1 MVNQCVERQVIG
13 MSETSMK
20 MGAVHIRLPMS
31 KFGLGA
37 LGLIALAIGI
47 RVALLSQGWP
57 HTNSDEGTF
66 GMMAINIA
74 FHGDRPIF
82 MYGQNYMG
90 TTQAY
95 LGAVMFRLFGI
106 SLFNLRLGL
115 VLLFALFLYAM
126 YLLTSLLYTKGMAL
140 FTLLLL
146 AFGSSYVIYR
156 QIQSLGGW
164 VETLFFGALLYF
176 LASWLALTARQEAT
190 RARRL
195 LRLAAYF
202 GWGALVGLCLWSTVV
217 IAPFLL
223 ISGLLLLLFCWRDIR
238 SWAPVAI
245 IVGLLIGGLPLI
257 IYNLHATPSTN
268 SWATLVDLFSTGG
281 SAAHSKLYYLAHG
294 TLGILLI
301 SLPAIASKSNICDT
315 SQVLFLGGSGPGAL
329 QCTLV
334 QGAWSLVWIAL
345 WVSSAF
351 LALKVILSLPR
362 RMPARSPEQQEALVR
377 SYARLG
383 LLIAAALSLF
393 LFALSP
399 SSTLYP
405 FLSSRYILFVWIATP
420 TLIYP
425 LWLGASATGQQAGKV
440 ATYFHIHARH
450 LILLFI
456 ALLFF
461 VGTVK
466 TFQEIPSTQGN
477 NAVQQDFINH
487 LARLGIVHI
496 YSDYWTCER
505 AMFQSGGKIT
515 CFTIDEYLNTGYE
528 RYPSN
533 QIIVTSDPK
542 SSYVLPQHTFFV
554 KAMANR
560 VAHTHKP
567 YHIYTFD
574 GYVVYQPV

>member
-1 MVNQCVERQVIG
+1 
-13 MSETSMK
+13 MSESSLK
-20 MGAVHIRLPMS
+20 LGAVHIRLPIS
-31 KFGLGA
+31 KYGLGSS
-37 LGLIALAIGI
+37 GLIVLAVGI
-47 RVALLSQGWP
+47 RIVLLSQGWP

-95 LGAVMFRLFGI
+95 LGALMFRLFGI
-106 SLFNLRLGL
+106 SLLNLRLPL

-126 YLLTSLLYTKGMAL
+126 YLLTSLLYSKGMAL

-146 AFGSSYVIYR
+146 ALGSSYVIYR
-156 QIQSLGGW
+156 QVQSLGGW

-176 LASWLALTARQEAT
+176 VASWLALTARQETT
-190 RARRL
+190 RARRI
-195 LRLAAYF
+195 LRLLAYF

-223 ISGLLLLLFCWRDIR
+223 ASGLLLLLFCWRDIR
-238 SWAPVAI
+238 SLAPVAI
-245 IVGLLIGGLPLI
+245 VIGLLIGGLPLI
-257 IYNLHATPSTN
+257 IYNLHAPPGADSWST
-268 SWATLVDLFSTGG
+268 LIDLFTTTSGT
-281 SAAHSKLYYLAHG
+281 AVHSKLYYLEHG

-301 SLPAIASKSNICDT
+301 SLPAIASKSDICDT
-315 SQVLFLGGSGPGAL
+315 TQVLFLGGSGPGAL

-351 LALKVILSLPR
+351 LALKVIFSLPR
-362 RMPARSPEQQEALVR
+362 RLAARSPEQQGILVR

-383 LLIAAALSLF
+383 LLIAAALTLI

-405 FLSSRYILFVWIATP
+405 FLSSRYVLFVWIATP
-420 TLIYP
+420 ALIYP
-425 LWLGASATGQQAGKV
+425 LWLGAGTMSKEAGKV
-440 ATYFHIHARH
+440 ATFFHVHARR

-456 ALLFF
+456 ALLFL

-466 TFQEIPSTQGN
+466 TFQEIPATQGN
-477 NAVQQDFINH
+477 TAMQEDVI
-487 LARLGIVHI
+487 ARLTSLGIVHM

-505 AMFQSGGKIT
+505 VMFQSAGKIT
-515 CFTIDEYLNTGYE
+515 CFTVDEYVNRGYE
-528 RYPSN
+528 RYHPN
-533 QIIVTSDPK
+533 EVIVTSDPR
-542 SSYVLPQHTFFV
+542 SSYVLPLNSFYTREMD
-554 KAMANR
+554 KRIAR
-560 VAHTHKP
+560 THKP
-567 YHIYTFD
+567 YNIYIFD
-574 GYVVYQPV
+574 SYEVYQPV

>member
-1 MVNQCVERQVIG
+1 

-20 MGAVHIRLPMS
+20 IGTVHIRLPMS

-47 RVALLSQGWP
+47 RIALLSQGWP
-57 HTNSDEGTF
+57 HTNSDEGTY

-82 MYGQNYMG
+82 MYGQDYMG
-90 TTQAY
+90 STQAY
-95 LGAVMFRLFGI
+95 LGAVIFRLLGI

-115 VLLFALFLYAM
+115 VLLFALFMYAM
-126 YLLTSLLYTKGMAL
+126 YLLTGLLYTKGMAL
-140 FTLLLL
+140 FTLVLL
-146 AFGSSYVIYR
+146 ALGCSYMIYR
-156 QIQSLGGW
+156 QLQSLGGW

-190 RARRL
+190 RTRRI

-202 GWGALVGLCLWSTVV
+202 VWGALVGLCLWSTVV

-223 ISGLLLLLFCWRDIR
+223 TSGLLLLIFCWRDIR
-238 SWAPVAI
+238 SWAPVLLA
-245 IVGLLIGGLPLI
+245 VGLLVGGLPLI
-257 IYNLHATPSTN
+257 IYNLHATPLTN
-268 SWATLVDLFSTGG
+268 SWATLLHVFSNGG
-281 SAAHSKLYYLAHG
+281 ATTQSKLYYLAHG
-294 TLGILLI
+294 TLSILLI
-301 SLPAIASKSNICDT
+301 SLPAIAGKSNICDT
-315 SQVLFLGGSGPGAL
+315 SQVLFLGGNGPGAL

-362 RMPARSPEQQEALVR
+362 RMAARSPEQQEALVR

-383 LLIAAALSLF
+383 LLIAAILSLI

-405 FLSSRYILFVWIATP
+405 YLSSRYLLFVWIATP
-420 TLIYP
+420 ALIYP
-425 LWLGASATGQQAGKV
+425 LWLGASATGQRAGKV
-440 ATYFHIHARH
+440 ATFFHIHARH

-456 ALLFF
+456 ALLFL
-461 VGTVK
+461 VGTIK
-466 TFQEIPSTQGN
+466 TFQEIPMTQGN
-477 NAVQQDFINH
+477 NAVQEDFIDH
-487 LARLGIVHI
+487 LASLGIVHI
-496 YSDYWTCER
+496 YADYWTCER
-505 AMFQSGGKIT
+505 VMFQSAGKIT

-528 RYPSN
+528 RYLPN
-533 QIIVTSDPK
+533 KIIVTSDPK
-542 SSYVLPQHTFFV
+542 SSYVLPAHTFFV

-560 VAHTHKP
+560 VAHTHQP

-574 GYVVYQPV
+574 DYVIYQPV

>member
-1 MVNQCVERQVIG
+1 
-13 MSETSMK
+13 MSGTSLK
-20 MGAVHIRLPMS
+20 IGAVHIRLPIS
-31 KFGLGA
+31 KYGLGA
-37 LGLIALAIGI
+37 LGLIALAVAI
-47 RVALLSQGWP
+47 RVVLLSQGWP

-74 FHGDRPIF
+74 FHGEHPIF

-95 LGAVMFRLFGI
+95 LGAALFRLFGI

-115 VLLFALFLYAM
+115 VFLFALFMFAM

-140 FTLLLL
+140 ITLLLL
-146 AFGSSYVIYR
+146 AFGASYVIYR
-156 QIQSLGGW
+156 QVQALGGW

-190 RARRL
+190 RARRV

-202 GWGALVGLCLWSTVV
+202 GWGALVGLCLWSTIV

-223 ISGLLLLLFCWRDIR
+223 ASGLLLLIFCWRDIR
-238 SWAPVAI
+238 SLAPVAI
-245 IVGLLIGGLPLI
+245 IAGLLIGGLPLI
-257 IYNLHATPSTN
+257 IYNLHATPGTN
-268 SWATLVDLFSTGG
+268 SWTTLIDLFSIGG

-301 SLPAIASKSNICDT
+301 SLPSVASKPDICDT

-351 LALKVILSLPR
+351 LALKLIVSLPR
-362 RMPARSPEQQEALVR
+362 TWAARSPEQQEEMVR
-377 SYARLG
+377 SYGRLG
-383 LLIAAALSLF
+383 LLIAAALSLIF
-393 LFALSP
+393 FALSP

-405 FLSSRYILFVWIATP
+405 FLSSRYILFIWIATP
-420 TLIYP
+420 ALIYP
-425 LWLGASATGQQAGKV
+425 LWLGASETRKQAGKI
-440 ATYFHIHARH
+440 ATFFQLHGRR

-456 ALLFF
+456 VLLFLA
-461 VGTVK
+461 GTVK
-466 TFQEIPSTQGN
+466 TFQEIPATQDN
-477 NAVQQDFINH
+477 NAVQEDFVDH
-487 LARLGIVHI
+487 LASLGIVHI

-505 AMFQSGGKIT
+505 AMFQSAGKIT
-515 CFTIDEYLNTGYE
+515 CFTVDYYLNTGYE
-528 RYPSN
+528 RYLPN
-533 QIIVTSDPK
+533 KIIVTSDPK
-542 SSYVLPQHTFFV
+542 SSYALPLNSPYASTMAKRAAHSHQH
-554 KAMANR
+554 
-560 VAHTHKP
+560 
-567 YHIYTFD
+567 YHISTFD
-574 GYVVYQPV
+574 GYIVYQPV

>member
-1 MVNQCVERQVIG
+1 
-13 MSETSMK
+13 MSESSIK
-20 MGAVHIRLPMS
+20 IGAVQIRLPIS
-31 KFGLGA
+31 KYGLGA
-37 LGLIALAIGI
+37 LGLIVLAVGI
-47 RVALLSQGWP
+47 RVVLLSQGWP

-95 LGAVMFRLFGI
+95 LGALMFRLFGI
-106 SLFNLRLGL
+106 SLLNLRLGL

-126 YLLTSLLYTKGMAL
+126 YLLTSLLYSKGMAL

-146 AFGSSYVIYR
+146 ALGSSYVIYR
-156 QIQSLGGW
+156 QVQSLGGW

-176 LASWLALTARQEAT
+176 LASWLALTARHEAT
-190 RARRL
+190 RARRV
-195 LRLAAYF
+195 LRLLAYF

-223 ISGLLLLLFCWRDIR
+223 ASGLLLLLFCWRDIR

-257 IYNLHATPSTN
+257 IYNLHAAPGAD
-268 SWATLVDLFSTGG
+268 SWTTLLSLFG
-281 SAAHSKLYYLAHG
+281 SSGTAAHSKLYYLEHG

-301 SLPAIASKSNICDT
+301 SLPAIASKSDICDT

-329 QCTLV
+329 QCTLA

-345 WVSSAF
+345 WISSAF
-351 LALKVILSLPR
+351 LALKMILSMPR
-362 RMPARSPEQQEALVR
+362 RLAARSREQQEMLVR
-377 SYARLG
+377 SYAQLG
-383 LLIAAALSLF
+383 LLIAAALSLI

-399 SSTLYP
+399 SSTLFP

-420 TLIYP
+420 ALIYP
-425 LWLGASATGQQAGKV
+425 LWLGAGSISKEAGRV
-440 ATYFHIHARH
+440 ATFFHVHARR

-456 ALLFF
+456 ALLFL

-466 TFQEIPSTQGN
+466 TFQEIPATQGN
-477 NAVQQDFINH
+477 NAVQEDFVER
-487 LARLGIVHI
+487 LSSLGIVHI

-505 AMFQSGGKIT
+505 VMFQSAGKIT
-515 CFTIDEYLNTGYE
+515 CFTIDEYLNNGYE
-528 RYPSN
+528 RYLPDK
-533 QIIVTSDPK
+533 IIVTSDPQ
-542 SSYVLPQHTFFV
+542 SSYVMPLNTFFI
-554 KAMANR
+554 KAMDNR
-560 VAHTHKP
+560 IAHTHKP
-567 YHIYTFD
+567 YYIYTFD
-574 GYVVYQPV
+574 GYEVYQPA

>member
-1 MVNQCVERQVIG
+1 MPESSLKI
-13 MSETSMK
+13 
-20 MGAVHIRLPMS
+20 GAVQIRLPVS
-31 KFGLGA
+31 KYGLGA
-37 LGLIALAIGI
+37 LGLIALAVGI
-47 RVALLSQGWP
+47 RIALLSQGWP

-74 FHGDRPIF
+74 FHGDHPIF

-95 LGAVMFRLFGI
+95 LGALMFRLFGI

-115 VLLFALFLYAM
+115 VFLFALFLYAM
-126 YLLTSLLYTKGMAL
+126 YLLTGLLYSKGMAL

-146 AFGSSYVIYR
+146 ALGSSYVIYR
-156 QIQSLGGW
+156 QVQSLGGW

-176 LASWLALTARQEAT
+176 LASWLALTARQEAD
-190 RARRL
+190 RRRRL

-202 GWGALVGLCLWSTVV
+202 GWGALVGLCLWSTIV

-223 ISGLLLLLFCWRDIR
+223 VSGLLLLLFCWRDIR

-245 IVGLLIGGLPLI
+245 IVGLLVGGLPLI
-257 IYNLHATPSTN
+257 IYNLHAAPGTDSWSTLL
-268 SWATLVDLFSTGG
+268 TLFG
-281 SAAHSKLYYLAHG
+281 SSGTVVHSKLYYLVHG

-301 SLPAIASKSNICDT
+301 SLPATASKSDICDT

-351 LALKVILSLPR
+351 LALKMILSLPR
-362 RMPARSPEQQEALVR
+362 RVAARSPEQQELLVR

-383 LLIAAALSLF
+383 LLIAAALSLI

-420 TLIYP
+420 ALIYP
-425 LWLGASATGQQAGKV
+425 LWLGAGAISKEAGKV
-440 ATYFHIHARH
+440 ATFFQVYARR
-450 LILLFI
+450 LILIFI
-456 ALLFF
+456 ALLFL

-466 TFQEIPSTQGN
+466 TFQEIPATQGN
-477 NAVQQDFINH
+477 NAVQADAT
-487 LARLGIVHI
+487 ARLSSLGIVHI
-496 YSDYWTCER
+496 YSDYWTCQR
-505 AMFQSGGKIT
+505 VMFQSAGKIT
-515 CFTIDEYLNTGYE
+515 CFTIDEYLNTGDE
-528 RYPSN
+528 RYPPDK
-533 QIIVTSDPK
+533 IIVTSDPR
-542 SSYVLPQHTFFV
+542 SSYVLPLHTFFI
-554 KAMANR
+554 KAMDNR
-560 VAHTHKP
+560 IAHTHKP
-567 YHIYTFD
+567 YYIYTFD
-574 GYVVYQPV
+574 GYEVYQPV

>member
-1 MVNQCVERQVIG
+1 
-13 MSETSMK
+13 MSESSMK
-20 MGAVHIRLPMS
+20 MGPVHIRLPMS
-31 KFGLGA
+31 KYGLGA
-37 LGLIALAIGI
+37 LGLIVVAIGLRI
-47 RVALLSQGWP
+47 ALLSQGWP

-74 FHGDRPIF
+74 FHGDHPIF

-95 LGAVMFRLFGI
+95 LGALLFRLFGI

-115 VLLFALFLYAM
+115 VFLFALFLYAM

-146 AFGSSYVIYR
+146 ALGSSYVIYR
-156 QIQSLGGW
+156 QVQSLGGW

-176 LASWLALTARQEAT
+176 LSSWLALTARQEAT

-195 LRLAAYF
+195 LRLLAYF
-202 GWGALVGLCLWSTVV
+202 GWGALVGLCLWSNIV

-223 ISGLLLLLFCWRDIR
+223 ISGLLLLIFCWRDIR

-245 IVGLLIGGLPLI
+245 LTGLLIGGLPLI
-257 IYNLHATPSTN
+257 IYNLHATSSTN
-268 SWATLVDLFSTGG
+268 SWATLIALFTTGG
-281 SAAHSKLYYLAHG
+281 ATPHSKLYYLVHG

-301 SLPAIASKSNICDT
+301 SLPAVASKSNICDT

-351 LALKVILSLPR
+351 LALKVIFSLPR
-362 RMPARSPEQQEALVR
+362 KMAARSPEQQEALVR

-383 LLIAAALSLF
+383 LLVAAALSLV

-420 TLIYP
+420 ALIYP
-425 LWLGASATGQQAGKV
+425 LWLGASATGQQGSKF
-440 ATYFHIHARH
+440 ATFFQVYARR
-450 LILLFI
+450 LILLLI
-456 ALLFF
+456 VLLFF

-466 TFQEIPSTQGN
+466 TFQEIPATQGN
-477 NAVQQDFINH
+477 NAVQKNFVDQ

-505 AMFQSGGKIT
+505 VMFQSAGTIT

-528 RYPSN
+528 RYLPN
-533 QIIVTSDPK
+533 KIIVTSDPK
-542 SSYVLPQHTFFV
+542 SSYALPQGTFFV
-554 KAMANR
+554 KAMENR
-560 VAHTHKP
+560 IAHTHQP
-567 YHIYTFD
+567 YHKYTFD

>member
-1 MVNQCVERQVIG
+1 
-13 MSETSMK
+13 MSESSIK
-20 MGAVHIRLPMS
+20 IGLVHIRLPMS
-31 KFGLGA
+31 KYGPGA

-47 RVALLSQGWP
+47 RIVLLSQGWP

-74 FHGDRPIF
+74 FHGDHPIF

-115 VLLFALFLYAM
+115 ALLFALFMFAM

-146 AFGSSYVIYR
+146 ASGSSYVIYR
-156 QIQSLGGW
+156 QVQSLGGW
-164 VETLFFGALLYF
+164 VETLFFGALFYF

-190 RARRL
+190 RTRRI

-217 IAPFLL
+217 IGPFLL
-223 ISGLLLLLFCWRDIR
+223 TSGLLLLIFCWRDIR
-238 SWAPVAI
+238 SWAPVLLIA
-245 IVGLLIGGLPLI
+245 GLLIGGLPLI

-268 SWATLVDLFSTGG
+268 SWATLLSLFSSGG
-281 SAAHSKLYYLAHG
+281 ATAHSKLYYLAHG

-301 SLPAIASKSNICDT
+301 SLPAIASKSNICNT

-329 QCTLV
+329 QCTLT

-351 LALKVILSLPR
+351 LALKVVFSLPR
-362 RMPARSPEQQEALVR
+362 KMATRSPEQQEALVR

-383 LLIAAALSLF
+383 LLIAAALSLI

-440 ATYFHIHARH
+440 ATFFHVHTRR

-456 ALLFF
+456 VLLFF

-466 TFQEIPSTQGN
+466 TFQEIPATQGEN
-477 NAVQQDFINH
+477 TEQEDFIHH
-487 LARLGIVHI
+487 LANLGIVHI

-505 AMFQSGGKIT
+505 VMFLSAGKIT
-515 CFTIDEYLNTGYE
+515 CYTIDEYLNQGYE
-528 RYPSN
+528 RYLPN
-533 QIIVTSDPK
+533 KIIVTSDPQ
-542 SSYVLPQHTFFV
+542 SSYVLPLNTFFV

-560 VAHTHKP
+560 VAHTHQP

-574 GYVVYQPV
+574 GYVIYQPI

>member
-1 MVNQCVERQVIG
+1 
-13 MSETSMK
+13 MSESSLK
-20 MGAVHIRLPMS
+20 IGAVHIRLPIS
-31 KFGLGA
+31 KYGLGA
-37 LGLIALAIGI
+37 SGLIILAVGI
-47 RVALLSQGWP
+47 RIALLSQGWP

-74 FHGDRPIF
+74 FHGNRPIF

-95 LGAVMFRLFGI
+95 LGALIFRLFGI

-126 YLLTSLLYTKGMAL
+126 YLLTTLFRSKGMAL

-146 AFGSSYVIYR
+146 ALGSSYVIFR
-156 QIQSLGGW
+156 QVQSLGGW

-176 LASWLALTARQEAT
+176 LASWLALTTRQETA
-190 RARRL
+190 RARRI
-195 LRLAAYF
+195 LRLMAYF

-223 ISGLLLLLFCWRDIR
+223 TSGLLLLLFCWRDIR
-238 SWAPVAI
+238 SLAPVAI
-245 IVGLLIGGLPLI
+245 IAGLLIGGLPLI
-257 IYNLHATPSTN
+257 IYNLHAAPGTD
-268 SWATLVDLFSTGG
+268 SWTTLLDLFTTSGTVV
-281 SAAHSKLYYLAHG
+281 HSKLYYLAHG

-301 SLPAIASKSNICDT
+301 SLPAIASKSDICDT

-329 QCTLV
+329 QCTLA

-345 WVSSAF
+345 WISSAY
-351 LALKVILSLPR
+351 LALRMIFSLPR
-362 RMPARSPEQQEALVR
+362 RLAARSPEQQDMLAR

-383 LLIAAALSLF
+383 LLMAAALSLI

-420 TLIYP
+420 ALIYP
-425 LWLGASATGQQAGKV
+425 LWLGAGAMSKDAGKV
-440 ATYFHIHARH
+440 TTFFHVHARR

-456 ALLFF
+456 ALLFL

-466 TFQEIPSTQGN
+466 TFQEIPATQGN
-477 NAVQQDFINH
+477 TAVQEDVITRLNG
-487 LARLGIVHI
+487 LGIVHI

-505 AMFQSGGKIT
+505 IMFQSTGKIT
-515 CFTIDEYLNTGYE
+515 CFTIDEYLNRGYE
-528 RYPSN
+528 RYHPN
-533 QIIVTSDPK
+533 EVIVTSDPR
-542 SSYVLPQHTFFV
+542 SSYVLPLHTFYI
-554 KAMANR
+554 KAMDNR
-560 VAHTHKP
+560 IAHTHRP
-567 YHIYTFD
+567 YDIYIFD
-574 GYVVYQPV
+574 GYEVYQPL

>member
-1 MVNQCVERQVIG
+1 
-13 MSETSMK
+13 MSESSMK
-20 MGAVHIRLPMS
+20 IGLVHIRLPMS
-31 KFGLGA
+31 KYGLGA
-37 LGLIALAIGI
+37 LGLIALAVGI
-47 RVALLSQGWP
+47 RIVLLSQGWP

-74 FHGDRPIF
+74 FHGDHPIF

-95 LGAVMFRLFGI
+95 LGAVIFRLFGI

-115 VLLFALFLYAM
+115 VLLFALFMFAM

-146 AFGSSYVIYR
+146 ALGSSYVIYR
-156 QIQSLGGW
+156 QVQSLGGW
-164 VETLFFGALLYF
+164 AETLFFGALLYF

-190 RARRL
+190 RGRRI

-223 ISGLLLLLFCWRDIR
+223 TSGLLLLIFCWRDIR
-238 SWAPVAI
+238 SWSPIAI

-257 IYNLHATPSTN
+257 IYNLHATPGTN
-268 SWATLVDLFSTGG
+268 SWATLLSLFSSGG
-281 SAAHSKLYYLAHG
+281 APAHSKLYYLAHG
-294 TLGILLI
+294 TLGILLV
-301 SLPAIASKSNICDT
+301 SLPAIASKSDICDT

-345 WVSSAF
+345 WISSAF
-351 LALKVILSLPR
+351 LTLKVIFSLPR
-362 RMPARSPEQQEALVR
+362 KIATRSPEQQQALVR
-377 SYARLG
+377 SFARLG
-383 LLIAAALSLF
+383 LLIAAALSLI

-399 SSTLYP
+399 SSTLFP

-425 LWLGASATGQQAGKV
+425 LWLGASTAGQQAGKV
-440 ATYFHIHARH
+440 AAFFHVHGRQ
-450 LILLFI
+450 LVLLFI

-461 VGTVK
+461 GGTVK
-466 TFQEIPSTQGN
+466 IFQEIPTTQEN
-477 NAVQQDFINH
+477 NAVQEDFIH
-487 LARLGIVHI
+487 RLGSLGIVHI

-505 AMFQSGGKIT
+505 VMFQSAGKIT
-515 CFTIDEYLNTGYE
+515 CYTIDENLNQGYE
-528 RYPSN
+528 RYLPN
-533 QIIVTSDPK
+533 KIIVTSDPR
-542 SSYVLPQHTFFV
+542 SSYVLPQSTFFV

-560 VAHTHKP
+560 AARTHQP

-574 GYVVYQPV
+574 DYVIYQPV

>member
-1 MVNQCVERQVIG
+1 
-13 MSETSMK
+13 MSESSIK
-20 MGAVHIRLPMS
+20 IGLVHIRLPMS
-31 KFGLGA
+31 KYGLSA
-37 LGLIALAIGI
+37 LGLIALAVGI
-47 RVALLSQGWP
+47 RIVLLSQGWP

-74 FHGDRPIF
+74 FHGDHPIF

-95 LGAVMFRLFGI
+95 LGALMFHLFGI
-106 SLFNLRLGL
+106 SLFSLRLGL
-115 VLLFALFLYAM
+115 VLLFALFMFAM

-156 QIQSLGGW
+156 QVQSLGGW
-164 VETLFFGALLYF
+164 VETLFFGTLLYF

-190 RARRL
+190 RTRRI

-223 ISGLLLLLFCWRDIR
+223 TSGLLLLIFCWRDIR
-238 SWAPVAI
+238 SWAPV
-245 IVGLLIGGLPLI
+245 LLIAGLVVGGLPLI
-257 IYNLHATPSTN
+257 IYNLHATPGTN
-268 SWATLVDLFSTGG
+268 SWATLLSLFSSGG
-281 SAAHSKLYYLAHG
+281 APTHSKLYYLAHG

-315 SQVLFLGGSGPGAL
+315 SQVLFLGGSGSSAL

-351 LALKVILSLPR
+351 LALKMLLSLPR
-362 RMPARSPEQQEALVR
+362 QMAARSPEQQEALVR

-383 LLIAAALSLF
+383 LLIAAVLSLI

-425 LWLGASATGQQAGKV
+425 LWLGASATEQQAGKV
-440 ATYFHIHARH
+440 ATFFHIHARH

-461 VGTVK
+461 VGSVK
-466 TFQEIPSTQGN
+466 TFQEIPTTQEN
-477 NAVQQDFINH
+477 NAVEEDFIHH
-487 LARLGIVHI
+487 LASLGIVHI

-505 AMFQSGGKIT
+505 VMFQSAGKIT
-515 CFTIDEYLNTGYE
+515 CFTIDQYLNQGYE
-528 RYPSN
+528 RYLPN
-533 QIIVTSDPK
+533 KLIVTSDPQ
-542 SSYVLPQHTFFV
+542 SSYALPLNTFFV

-560 VAHTHKP
+560 VAHTHQP
-567 YHIYTFD
+567 YHIYAFD
-574 GYVVYQPV
+574 GYVIYQPL

>member
-1 MVNQCVERQVIG
+1 
-13 MSETSMK
+13 MSESSLK

-31 KFGLGA
+31 KYGLGA
-37 LGLIALAIGI
+37 LGLIALAVGI
-47 RVALLSQGWP
+47 RIVLLSQGWP

-74 FHGDRPIF
+74 FHGDHPIF

-95 LGAVMFRLFGI
+95 LGAALFHFFGI

-115 VLLFALFLYAM
+115 VILFALFLFAM
-126 YLLTSLLYTKGMAL
+126 YLLSSLLYSKGMAL

-146 AFGSSYVIYR
+146 ALGSSYVIYR
-156 QIQSLGGW
+156 QVQSLGGW

-176 LASWLALTARQEAT
+176 LASWLALTARQEAS

-195 LRLAAYF
+195 LRLAAYL

-217 IAPFLL
+217 IGPFLL
-223 ISGLLLLLFCWRDIR
+223 TSGLLLLIFCWRDLR
-238 SWAPVAI
+238 SWAPVLL

-268 SWATLVDLFSTGG
+268 SWATLLSLFSGGG
-281 SAAHSKLYYLAHG
+281 SITHSKLYYLAHG

-315 SQVLFLGGSGPGAL
+315 SQVLFLGGSGSGAL
-329 QCTLV
+329 QCTLA

-351 LALKVILSLPR
+351 LALKMIFSLPR
-362 RMPARSPEQQEALVR
+362 KLAARAPEQQAALVL

-383 LLIAAALSLF
+383 LLIAAALSLM

-399 SSTLYP
+399 ASTLYP
-405 FLSSRYILFVWIATP
+405 YLSSRYIIFVWIATP
-420 TLIYP
+420 ALIYP
-425 LWLGASATGQQAGKV
+425 LWLGASAAIRQSDKRAIFLNIYAQ
-440 ATYFHIHARH
+440 R
-450 LILLFI
+450 LILACI
-456 ALLFF
+456 ALLFL

-466 TFQEIPSTQGN
+466 AFQEIPTTQGN
-477 NAVQQDFINH
+477 NAVQEDFIDH
-487 LARLGIVHI
+487 LESLGIQHI
-496 YSDYWTCER
+496 YSEYWTCER
-505 AMFQSGGKIT
+505 VMFQSAGKIT
-515 CFTIDEYLNTGYE
+515 CFTVDEYLNTGYE
-528 RYPSN
+528 RYLPN
-533 QIIVTSDPK
+533 KIIVTSDPN
-542 SSYVLPQHTFFV
+542 SSYAVPLNTFMA
-554 KAMANR
+554 KYTANR
-560 VAHTHKP
+560 VAHLHRHFRC
-567 YHIYTFD
+567 YIFD

>member
-1 MVNQCVERQVIG
+1 
-13 MSETSMK
+13 MSETNMK
-20 MGAVHIRLPMS
+20 IGTVHIRLPIS

-47 RVALLSQGWP
+47 RIALLSQGWP
-57 HTNSDEGTF
+57 HTNSDEGTY
-66 GMMAINIA
+66 GMMAVNIA
-74 FHGDRPIF
+74 FHGDHPIF

-90 TTQAY
+90 STQAY
-95 LGAVMFRLFGI
+95 LGAVLFRLFGI

-115 VLLFALFLYAM
+115 VLLFALFMYAM

-146 AFGSSYVIYR
+146 ALGSSYMIYR
-156 QIQSLGGW
+156 QLQSLGGW
-164 VETLFFGALLYF
+164 VETLFFGALFYF

-190 RARRL
+190 RTRRI
-195 LRLAAYF
+195 LRLIAYF

-223 ISGLLLLLFCWRDIR
+223 TSGLLLLIFCWRDIR
-238 SWAPVAI
+238 SWAPVLLIA
-245 IVGLLIGGLPLI
+245 GLLVGGLPLI
-257 IYNLHATPSTN
+257 IYNLHATPLTN
-268 SWATLVDLFSTGG
+268 SWTTLLNLFSNGG
-281 SAAHSKLYYLAHG
+281 ATTQSKLYYLAHG

-301 SLPAIASKSNICDT
+301 SLPAIAGKSNICDT

-329 QCTLV
+329 QCTLA
-334 QGAWSLVWIAL
+334 QGAWSLLWIAL
-345 WVSSAF
+345 WVSSTF
-351 LALKVILSLPR
+351 LALKMILSLPR
-362 RMPARSPEQQEALVR
+362 RMAARSPEQQEALVR

-383 LLIAAALSLF
+383 LLIAAILSLI

-399 SSTLYP
+399 SATLYP
-405 FLSSRYILFVWIATP
+405 YLSSRYILFAWIATP
-420 TLIYP
+420 ALIYP
-425 LWLGASATGQQAGKV
+425 LWLGAGATGQQAGKV
-440 ATYFHIHARH
+440 ATFFHVHARR

-466 TFQEIPSTQGN
+466 TFQEIPTTQGN
-477 NAVQQDFINH
+477 NAVQEDFIDH
-487 LARLGIVHI
+487 LASLGIVHI

-505 AMFQSGGKIT
+505 VMFQSAGKIT
-515 CFTIDEYLNTGYE
+515 CFTIDQYLNTGYE
-528 RYPSN
+528 RYLPN
-533 QIIVTSDPK
+533 KIIVTSDPK
-542 SSYVLPQHTFFV
+542 SSYALPQHTFFV

-560 VAHTHKP
+560 VAHTHTHQP

-574 GYVVYQPV
+574 GYVIYQPV

>member
-1 MVNQCVERQVIG
+1 
-13 MSETSMK
+13 MSESSLK
-20 MGAVHIRLPMS
+20 IGAVHIRLPIS
-31 KFGLGA
+31 KYGLGA
-37 LGLIALAIGI
+37 LGLIVLAVGI
-47 RVALLSQGWP
+47 RIVLLSQGWP

-95 LGAVMFRLFGI
+95 LGALMFRLFGI

-126 YLLTSLLYTKGMAL
+126 YLLTSLLYSKGMAL

-146 AFGSSYVIYR
+146 ALGSSYVIYR
-156 QIQSLGGW
+156 QTQSLGGW

-176 LASWLALTARQEAT
+176 LASWLALTARQETT
-190 RARRL
+190 RARRI

-223 ISGLLLLLFCWRDIR
+223 TSGLLLLLFCWRDIR

-245 IVGLLIGGLPLI
+245 IAGLLIGGLPLI
-257 IYNLHATPSTN
+257 IYNLHAPRGAD
-268 SWATLVDLFSTGG
+268 SWTTLLDLFG
-281 SAAHSKLYYLAHG
+281 SNGTAAMHSKLYYLEHG
-294 TLGILLI
+294 TLSILLI
-301 SLPAIASKSNICDT
+301 SLPAIASKSDICDT

-329 QCTLV
+329 QCTLA
-334 QGAWSLVWIAL
+334 QGTWSLVWIAL

-351 LALKVILSLPR
+351 LALKMILSLPGR
-362 RMPARSPEQQEALVR
+362 IAMRSPEQQATLVR

-383 LLIAAALSLF
+383 LLIAAAISLI

-399 SSTLYP
+399 SSTLFP

-420 TLIYP
+420 ALIYP
-425 LWLGASATGQQAGKV
+425 LWLGAGAMSKEGGKV
-440 ATYFHIHARH
+440 APFFHVYTRR

-456 ALLFF
+456 ALLFL
-461 VGTVK
+461 VGTIK
-466 TFQEIPSTQGN
+466 TFQEIPATQGN
-477 NAVQQDFINH
+477 NVVQEDLITRLNG
-487 LARLGIVHI
+487 LGIVHI

-505 AMFQSGGKIT
+505 LMFQSAGKIT
-515 CFTIDEYLNTGYE
+515 CFTIDEYLNRGYE
-528 RYPSN
+528 RYLPN
-533 QIIVTSDPK
+533 EIIVTSDPQ
-542 SSYVLPQHTFFV
+542 SSYVLPLNTFFI
-554 KAMANR
+554 KAMDNR
-560 VAHTHKP
+560 IAHTHRP
-567 YHIYTFD
+567 YDIYTFD
-574 GYVVYQPV
+574 GYEVYQPV

>member
-1 MVNQCVERQVIG
+1 
-13 MSETSMK
+13 MSETSIK
-20 MGAVHIRLPMS
+20 IGSVHVRLPMS
-31 KFGLGA
+31 KYGLGA
-37 LGLIALAIGI
+37 LGLIIVAIGI
-47 RVALLSQGWP
+47 RIALLSQGWP

-74 FHGDRPIF
+74 FHGDHPIF

-95 LGAVMFRLFGI
+95 LGALMFRLFGI

-115 VLLFALFLYAM
+115 VLLFALFMYAM

-146 AFGSSYVIYR
+146 ALGSSYVIYR
-156 QIQSLGGW
+156 QVQSLGGW

-176 LASWLALTARQEAT
+176 LASWLALTARQEAVRT
-190 RARRL
+190 RRRL
-195 LRLAAYF
+195 RLVAYF

-223 ISGLLLLLFCWRDIR
+223 TSGLLLLIFCWRDIR
-238 SWAPVAI
+238 SWAPVMLIA
-245 IVGLLIGGLPLI
+245 GLLIGGLPLI

-268 SWATLVDLFSTGG
+268 SWTTLLTLFG
-281 SAAHSKLYYLAHG
+281 SSGAITYSKLYYVAHG

-334 QGAWSLVWIAL
+334 QGTWSLVWIAL

-362 RMPARSPEQQEALVR
+362 RLAARPPEQQEALVR

-383 LLIAAALSLF
+383 LLIAAALSLI

-420 TLIYP
+420 ALVYP
-425 LWLGASATGQQAGKV
+425 LWLGASATARQASKV
-440 ATYFHIHARH
+440 ATFFHIHARR

-456 ALLFF
+456 VLLFL

-466 TFQEIPSTQGN
+466 PFQEIPSTQGN

-487 LARLGIVHI
+487 LAQLGIIHI

-505 AMFQSGGKIT
+505 AMFQSAGKIT

-528 RYPSN
+528 RYLPN
-533 QIIVTSDPK
+533 KIIVTSDLR
-542 SSYVLPQHTFFV
+542 SSYVLPLNTFFV
-554 KAMANR
+554 KAMENR
-560 VAHTHKP
+560 VAHTHRP

-574 GYVVYQPV
+574 GYIVYQPA